1 MKFFLLTDSIDSATG
16 MRLAGIPYALINTPE
31 ECEKTLKEAVRNEE
45 YGIILITQGL
55 YEQCA
60 DSIDEV
66 KKSVTVPLITE
77 IPDNGSEFKS
87 DAITRYVI
95 DAIGIA

>member
-1 MKFFLLTDSIDSATG
+1 MKFFLITDNIDAATG
-16 MRLAGIPYALINTPE
+16 MRLAGIESKTVNSTDECGDALSDAVKNTE
-31 ECEKTLKEAVRNEE
+31 N
-45 YGIILITQGL
+45 GIILITQGL
-55 YEQCA
+55 YEKCA
-60 DSIDEV
+60 DMIDEV